1 MKKFVSILLCLIFMT
16 SMCVCSNVNVSA
28 KSYITSSGS
37 ANGSDYTNIT
47 KLANKLNQVF
57 KGDIGLYSNSACT
70 NSVSAPLGSRKMTG
84 SNQYWIKSNTTGSKN
99 SGWQCYIYADAVYN
113 TLFNEWVGK
122 GTSLSHSHKV
132 MSGGKNTVSYSDFKN
147 AGVRTGA
154 IMRTT
159 ANSNGSWNSSKA
171 HSLIILSYNS
181 SGIKYVEGNGDGKGL
196 VRIANLSWSEFNSG
210 QLKGRSRYVC
220 FIIQPTDGYYDDLY
234 PNNNAKVSFDKSSI
248 SLGLSSNNTAT
259 VTATISGNYAH
270 WESSWNGKYI
280 NAERSIN
287 GNTFTFKISSRTAGS
302 SILSLKCQDEN
313 YNTLS
318 EASVNINIT
327 YDRKDDFS
335 FSYDPNGGS
344 GDTLP
349 FKVKYGDDFTVLN
362 NTCYKKG
369 YHFSGWNVKR
379 VYDNTWYVAGVGWCS
394 ETTIKNNNYTKKVY
408 SNRQGVTLDPTWT
421 NGLSSA
427 SSYVFYATWSENN
440 MSVSYNGN
448 GGTGKMESTSFD
460 FTWDYEIPSCT
471 FVRPGYSFAGWNI
484 YRVNDGTWATVGYG
498 WLTES
503 ELANQNVN
511 KQVFSYGESYR
522 IDDSWSNGCSD
533 DYYEYEAYAIWEKKS
548 FDFSFDSNGGM
559 GDSNSFIL
567 KFDDDLILP
576 KCPFT
581 KNGYTFDC
589 WNVYRVNDGTW
600 ATEGYGWLTSSQL
613 ESQGIDKQIF
623 EVDDSYVIDD
633 SWVNGCTD
641 ENVKFVLYAYW
652 TPNTYTVSYNVN
664 GGTGSIASQT
674 KTHDTNLTLTATK
687 PTGKSFT
694 VTYNANGGTVSSS
707 SKTVSQSFTNWNTAA
722 NGSGTAYNA
731 GATYSANASITL
743 YAQYANPSIGSLPTP
758 TRPGYAFDGWYTAA
772 TGGTKITDLTKVT
785 ANTTVYAHWKANA
798 YTVSYN
804 MNGGTGSIASQTK
817 THGTN
822 LTLTTT
828 KPTGKNFTVTYNAN
842 GGTVSSSSK
851 TVSQSFTNWNTAANG
866 SGTAYNAGA
875 TYSTNANVTL
885 YAQYANPSIGSL
897 PTPTRSGYAFD
908 GWYTAANGGTKI
920 TDSTKV
926 TANTTVYAHWKA
938 NAYTVSYNV
947 NGGTGSIASQ
957 TKTHDTNLTLTTTK
971 PTGKSFTVTYNANGG
986 KVSSSS
992 KTVSQSFMN
1001 WNTAA
1006 NGSGTAY
1013 NAGATY
1019 STNASVTL
1027 YAQYANPSIGL
1038 LPTPTRSGYAFDGWY
1053 TAANGGTKIT
1063 DSTKVTA
1070 NTTVYAHWTKNAET
1084 KAVVKDVK
1092 IEHNA
1097 TVNYKSTYM
1106 LSPEITAD
1114 KGAKYTVKYSSSNT
1128 KVATVDENGKIYGA
1142 KKGNATITC
1151 TVTDSYGNVVTDKCN
1166 VNVDY
1171 SGAQWF
1177 IIIVLFGWIWYI

>member
-1 MKKFVSILLCLIFMT
+1 MKNFYINHEGRGEFFILASGQSKHFKEEIFVMKKFVSILLCLIFMT

-28 KSYITSSGS
+28 KSYITSSSS
-37 ANGSDYTNIT
+37 ADGSDYTNIT

-70 NSVSAPLGSRKMTG
+70 NSVSAPLGSRKMIGPTEKA
-84 SNQYWIKSNTTGSKN
+84 SNQYWIKSNTTGKIN

-132 MSGGKNTVSYSDFKN
+132 MGGGKSSVSYNDFKN
-147 AGVRTGA
+147 IGVRTGA

-159 ANSNGSWNSSKA
+159 VNSNGSWNGNKG

-181 SGIKYVEGNGDGKGL
+181 SGIKYIEGNGDGKGL

-220 FIIQPTDGYYDDLY
+220 FIIQPTDSYYDDLY

-460 FTWDYEIPSCT
+460 FTWNYEIPSCT

-533 DYYEYEAYAIWEKKS
+533 DYYKYEAYAIWEKKS

-581 KNGYTFDC
+581 KNGYTFDY

-674 KTHDTNLTLTATK
+674 KTHDTNLTLTTAK
-687 PTGKSFT
+687 PIGKSFT

-731 GATYSANASITL
+731 GTTYSA
-743 YAQYANPSIGSLPTP
+743 
-758 TRPGYAFDGWYTAA
+758 
-772 TGGTKITDLTKVT
+772 
-785 ANTTVYAHWKANA
+785 
-798 YTVSYN
+798 
-804 MNGGTGSIASQTK
+804 
-817 THGTN
+817 
-822 LTLTTT
+822 
-828 KPTGKNFTVTYNAN
+828 
-842 GGTVSSSSK
+842 
-851 TVSQSFTNWNTAANG
+851 
-866 SGTAYNAGA
+866 
-875 TYSTNANVTL
+875 NANVTL
-885 YAQYANPSIGSL
+885 YAQYANPSVGSL
-897 PTPTRSGYAFD
+897 PTPTRSGYSFD
-908 GWYTAANGGTKI
+908 GWYTAANGGIKI
-920 TDSTKV
+920 TET
-926 TANTTVYAHWKA
+926 TTVTTDITLYAHW
-938 NAYTVSYNV
+938 
-947 NGGTGSIASQ
+947 I
-957 TKTHDTNLTLTTTK
+957 TNTY
-971 PTGKSFTVTYNANGG
+971 TVTYNTNGGSGTISTQTFLRGSTTNLSSEEPIGKSFIINYDANGG
-986 KVSSSS
+986 NVSKLTES
-992 KTVSQSFMN
+992 VSQSFVN
-1001 WNTAA
+1001 WNTKPD
-1006 NGSGTAY
+1006 GSGSSYEVGEAFTA
-1013 NAGATY
+1013 NQNTI
-1019 STNASVTL
+1019 L
-1027 YAQYANPSIGL
+1027 YAQYANPILGL
-1038 LPTPTRSGYAFDGWY
+1038 IPTPTRIGYVFDGWY
-1053 TAANGGTKIT
+1053 TEPDGGK
-1063 DSTKVTA
+1063 KVSGYTEISE
-1070 NTTVYAHWTKNAET
+1070 NLILFAHWTKKSTDRLTVNN
-1084 KAVVKDVK
+1084 VK
-1092 IEHNA
+1092 IED
-1097 TVNYKSTYM
+1097 TILIDYKSDYNIIPKIDADPGSEYTITYE
-1106 LSPEITAD
+1106 SYDESI
-1114 KGAKYTVKYSSSNT
+1114 AKVDGTG
-1128 KVATVDENGKIYGA
+1128 KVHGI
-1142 KKGNATITC
+1142 KKGNTVVVC
-1151 TVTDSYGNVVTDKCN
+1151 TVTDSYGNVVKDSCN

>member
-37 ANGSDYTNIT
+37 ADGANYTDIN
-47 KLANKLNQVF
+47 KLAQKLNQVF
-57 KGDIGLYSNSACT
+57 NGDIGLYSNSACT

-84 SNQYWIKSNTTGSKN
+84 SNQYWIKSNTTGNKN

-122 GTSLSHSHKV
+122 GSSLSHSHKV
-132 MSGGKNTVSYSDFKN
+132 MTGGKNSVSYNDFKN
-147 AGVRTGA
+147 AEVRTGA

-159 ANSNGSWNSSKA
+159 ANSDGSWNSSKA

-181 SGIKYVEGNGDGKGL
+181 SGIKYIEGNGDGKGL

-220 FIIQPTDGYYDDLY
+220 FIIQPTDSYYDYLY
-234 PNNNAKVSFDKSSI
+234 PNNNAKVSFNKSSLT
-248 SLGLSSNNTAT
+248 LGLKNNNIAT
-259 VTATISGNYAH
+259 LTATISGNYAH
-270 WESSWNGKYI
+270 WETNWDGKYI
-280 NAERSIN
+280 GVERTSD
-287 GNTFTFKISSRTAGS
+287 GNTFTFKINSKAAGS
-302 SILSLKCQDEN
+302 SNLYLKCQDEN
-313 YNTLS
+313 YNTIS

-327 YDRKDDFS
+327 YDKTDDFS

-460 FTWDYEIPSCT
+460 FTWDYKIPSCT

-533 DYYEYEAYAIWEKKS
+533 DYYKYEAYAIWEKKS

-581 KNGYTFDC
+581 KNGYTFDY

-652 TPNTYTVSYNVN
+652 APNTYTVSYNV
-664 GGTGSIASQT
+664 
-674 KTHDTNLTLTATK
+674 
-687 PTGKSFT
+687 
-694 VTYNANGGTVSSS
+694 
-707 SKTVSQSFTNWNTAA
+707 
-722 NGSGTAYNA
+722 
-731 GATYSANASITL
+731 
-743 YAQYANPSIGSLPTP
+743 
-758 TRPGYAFDGWYTAA
+758 
-772 TGGTKITDLTKVT
+772 
-785 ANTTVYAHWKANA
+785 
-798 YTVSYN
+798 
-804 MNGGTGSIASQTK
+804 NGGTGSIASQTK

-828 KPTGKNFTVTYNAN
+828 KPTGKSFTVTYNAN
-842 GGTVSSSSK
+842 GGTVSTSSK
-851 TVSQSFTNWNTAANG
+851 TVSQTFTSWNTAANG
-866 SGTAYNAGA
+866 SGTTYNAGA
-875 TYSTNANVTL
+875 TYSANANVTL
-885 YAQYANPSIGSL
+885 YAQYDNSSIGSL
-897 PTPTRSGYAFD
+897 PTPTRSGYNFD
-908 GWYTAANGGTKI
+908 GWYTAATGGIKI
-920 TDSTKV
+920 TET
-926 TANTTVYAHWKA
+926 TTVTTDITLYAHW
-938 NAYTVSYNV
+938 
-947 NGGTGSIASQ
+947 I
-957 TKTHDTNLTLTTTK
+957 TNTY
-971 PTGKSFTVTYNANGG
+971 TVTYNTNGGSGTISTQTFLRGSTTNLSSEEPIGKLFIIKYDANGG
-986 KVSSSS
+986 NVSKLTES
-992 KTVSQSFMN
+992 VSQSFVN
-1001 WNTAA
+1001 WNTKPD
-1006 NGSGTAY
+1006 GSGSSYEVGEAFTA
-1013 NAGATY
+1013 NQNTI
-1019 STNASVTL
+1019 L
-1027 YAQYANPSIGL
+1027 YAQYANPILGL
-1038 LPTPTRSGYAFDGWY
+1038 IPTPTRIGYVFDGWY
-1053 TAANGGTKIT
+1053 TELDGGK
-1063 DSTKVTA
+1063 KVSGYTEISE
-1070 NTTVYAHWTKNAET
+1070 NLILFAHWTKKSTDRLTVNN
-1084 KAVVKDVK
+1084 VK
-1092 IEHNA
+1092 IEDA
-1097 TVNYKSTYM
+1097 ILIDYKSDYNIIPKIDADLGSEYTITYE
-1106 LSPEITAD
+1106 SYDESI
-1114 KGAKYTVKYSSSNT
+1114 AKVDGTG
-1128 KVATVDENGKIYGA
+1128 KVHGM
-1142 KKGNATITC
+1142 KKGNTVVVC
-1151 TVTDSYGNVVTDKCN
+1151 TVTDSYGNVVKDSCN

>member
-1 MKKFVSILLCLIFMT
+1 MKKIVSILLCFIFMT

-84 SNQYWIKSNTTGSKN
+84 SNQYWIKSNTTGNKN

-122 GTSLSHSHKV
+122 GTSLSYSHKV

-259 VTATISGNYAH
+259 VTAKVSGNYAH

-440 MSVSYNGN
+440 MSVKYNGN

-460 FTWDYEIPSCT
+460 FTWDYVIPSCT
-471 FVRPGYSFAGWNI
+471 FVRPGYSFVGWNI

-503 ELANQNVN
+503 ELASQNVN

-548 FDFSFDSNGGM
+548 FNFGFDPNGGT
-559 GDSNSFIL
+559 GVSNSFII
-567 KFDDDLILP
+567 KFEDDLILP

-664 GGTGSIASQT
+664 GGTGSIASQK
-674 KTHDTNLTLTATK
+674 KTHNTNLILTTAK

-731 GATYSANASITL
+731 GATYSANANVTL

-758 TRPGYAFDGWYTAA
+758 TRSGYAFDGWYSSAN
-772 TGGTKITDLTKVT
+772 GGTKITDTTKVT

-804 MNGGTGSIASQTK
+804 VNGGTGSIASQTK

-822 LTLTTT
+822 LTLTTA
-828 KPTGKNFTVTYNAN
+828 KPTGKSFTVTYNAN
-842 GGTVSSSSK
+842 GGTVSSSNK

-875 TYSTNANVTL
+875 TYSANASVTL

-897 PTPTRSGYAFD
+897 PTPTRSGYGFD

-947 NGGTGSIASQ
+947 NGGTGLIASQ
-957 TKTHDTNLTLTTTK
+957 TKTHGTNLTLTTTK

-986 KVSSSS
+986 TVSTSG
-992 KTVSQSFMN
+992 KTVSQTFTN

-1019 STNASVTL
+1019 SANANVTL
-1027 YAQYANPSIGL
+1027 YAQYANPSIGS

-1053 TAANGGTKIT
+1053 SSANGGTKIT
-1063 DSTKVTA
+1063 DTTKVTA
-1070 NTTVYAHWTKNAET
+1070 NTTVYAHWIKNSET
-1084 KAVVKDVK
+1084 KAVVRGVK
-1092 IEHNA
+1092 IDHNA
-1097 TVNYKSTYM
+1097 TFNYKSTYM

-1128 KVATVDENGKIYGA
+1128 KVATVGEDGKIYGA

-1151 TVTDSYGNVVTDKCN
+1151 TVTDSYGNVVKDSCN
-1166 VNVDY
+1166 VNVEY
-1171 SGAQWF
+1171 STGQWL
-1177 IIIVLFGWIWYI
+1177 IIILLFGWIWYI

>member
-1 MKKFVSILLCLIFMT
+1 MFIILTSGPSKHFKEEIFVMKKFVSILLCLIFMT

-28 KSYITSSGS
+28 KSYITSSSS
-37 ANGSDYTNIT
+37 ADGSDYTNIT

-70 NSVSAPLGSRKMTG
+70 NSVSAPLGSRKMIGPTEKA
-84 SNQYWIKSNTTGSKN
+84 SNQYWIKSNTTGKIN

-132 MSGGKNTVSYSDFKN
+132 MGGGKSSVSYNDFKN
-147 AGVRTGA
+147 IGVRTGA

-159 ANSNGSWNSSKA
+159 VNSNGSWNGNKG

-181 SGIKYVEGNGDGKGL
+181 SGIKYIEGNGDGKGL

-220 FIIQPTDGYYDDLY
+220 FIIQPTDSYYDDLY

-460 FTWDYEIPSCT
+460 FTWNYEIPSCT

-533 DYYEYEAYAIWEKKS
+533 DYYKYEAYAIWEKKS

-581 KNGYTFDC
+581 KNGYTFDY

-674 KTHDTNLTLTATK
+674 KTHDTNLTLTTAK
-687 PTGKSFT
+687 PIGKSFT

-731 GATYSANASITL
+731 GTTYSA
-743 YAQYANPSIGSLPTP
+743 
-758 TRPGYAFDGWYTAA
+758 
-772 TGGTKITDLTKVT
+772 
-785 ANTTVYAHWKANA
+785 
-798 YTVSYN
+798 
-804 MNGGTGSIASQTK
+804 
-817 THGTN
+817 
-822 LTLTTT
+822 
-828 KPTGKNFTVTYNAN
+828 
-842 GGTVSSSSK
+842 
-851 TVSQSFTNWNTAANG
+851 
-866 SGTAYNAGA
+866 
-875 TYSTNANVTL
+875 NANVTL
-885 YAQYANPSIGSL
+885 YAQYANPSVGSL
-897 PTPTRSGYAFD
+897 PTPTRSGYSFD
-908 GWYTAANGGTKI
+908 GWYTAANGGIKI
-920 TDSTKV
+920 TET
-926 TANTTVYAHWKA
+926 TTVTTDITLYAHW
-938 NAYTVSYNV
+938 
-947 NGGTGSIASQ
+947 I
-957 TKTHDTNLTLTTTK
+957 TNTY
-971 PTGKSFTVTYNANGG
+971 TVTYNTNGGSGTISTQTFLRGSTTNLSSEEPIGKSFIINYDANGG
-986 KVSSSS
+986 NVSKLTES
-992 KTVSQSFMN
+992 VSQSFVN
-1001 WNTAA
+1001 WNTKPD
-1006 NGSGTAY
+1006 GSGSSYEVGEAFTA
-1013 NAGATY
+1013 NQNTI
-1019 STNASVTL
+1019 L
-1027 YAQYANPSIGL
+1027 YAQYANPILGL
-1038 LPTPTRSGYAFDGWY
+1038 IPTPTRIGYVFDGWY
-1053 TAANGGTKIT
+1053 TEPDGGK
-1063 DSTKVTA
+1063 KVSGYTEISE
-1070 NTTVYAHWTKNAET
+1070 NLILFAHWTKKSTDRLTVNN
-1084 KAVVKDVK
+1084 VK
-1092 IEHNA
+1092 IED
-1097 TVNYKSTYM
+1097 TILIDYKSDYNIIPKIDADPGSEYTITYE
-1106 LSPEITAD
+1106 SYDESI
-1114 KGAKYTVKYSSSNT
+1114 AKVDGTG
-1128 KVATVDENGKIYGA
+1128 KVHGI
-1142 KKGNATITC
+1142 KKGNTVVVC
-1151 TVTDSYGNVVTDKCN
+1151 TVTDSYGNVVKDSCN

>member
-28 KSYITSSGS
+28 KSYITSSSS
-37 ANGSDYTNIT
+37 ADGSDYTNIT

-57 KGDIGLYSNSACT
+57 KGNIGLYSNSACT

-84 SNQYWIKSNTTGSKN
+84 SHQYWIKSNTTGNKN

-196 VRIANLSWSEFNSG
+196 ARIANLSWSEFNSG

-220 FIIQPTDGYYDDLY
+220 FIIQPTDSYYDDLY

-460 FTWDYEIPSCT
+460 FTWNYEIPSCT

-503 ELANQNVN
+503 ELASQNVN

-522 IDDSWSNGCSD
+522 IDNSWSNGCSD
-533 DYYEYEAYAIWEKKS
+533 DYYQYEAYAIWKKNTFNIC
-548 FDFSFDSNGGM
+548 FDPNGGV
-559 GDSNSFIL
+559 GTSYIDSLEFEDNL
-567 KFDDDLILP
+567 VLP
-576 KCPFT
+576 ECPFT
-581 KNGYTFDC
+581 RNGYTFDY
-589 WNVYRVNDGTW
+589 WNVYRENDGTW

-613 ESQGIDKQIF
+613 ESQGVDKQIF

-633 SWVNGCTD
+633 SWLSGCND
-641 ENVKFVLYAYW
+641 VYVDFVLVAHW
-652 TPNTYTVSYNVN
+652 KPNTY
-664 GGTGSIASQT
+664 A
-674 KTHDTNLTLTATK
+674 
-687 PTGKSFT
+687 
-694 VTYNANGGTVSSS
+694 
-707 SKTVSQSFTNWNTAA
+707 
-722 NGSGTAYNA
+722 
-731 GATYSANASITL
+731 
-743 YAQYANPSIGSLPTP
+743 
-758 TRPGYAFDGWYTAA
+758 
-772 TGGTKITDLTKVT
+772 
-785 ANTTVYAHWKANA
+785 
-798 YTVSYN
+798 
-804 MNGGTGSIASQTK
+804 
-817 THGTN
+817 
-822 LTLTTT
+822 
-828 KPTGKNFTVTYNAN
+828 
-842 GGTVSSSSK
+842 
-851 TVSQSFTNWNTAANG
+851 
-866 SGTAYNAGA
+866 
-875 TYSTNANVTL
+875 
-885 YAQYANPSIGSL
+885 
-897 PTPTRSGYAFD
+897 
-908 GWYTAANGGTKI
+908 
-920 TDSTKV
+920 
-926 TANTTVYAHWKA
+926 
-938 NAYTVSYNV
+938 VSYNV

-986 KVSSSS
+986 NVSSSS
-992 KTVSQSFMN
+992 KTVSQTFTN

-1013 NAGATY
+1013 NAGTTY
-1019 STNASVTL
+1019 SANASVTL
-1027 YAQYANPSIGL
+1027 YAQYANPSIGS
-1038 LPTPTRSGYAFDGWY
+1038 LPTPTRSGYGFDGWY
-1053 TAANGGTKIT
+1053 TAANGGIKIT
-1063 DSTKVTA
+1063 ETTTVNTDITLYAHWITNTYTVTYNTNGGSGTISTQTFLRGSTTNLSSEEPIGKSFIINYDANGGNVSKLTESVSQSFVNWNTKPDGSGSSYEVGEAFTA
-1070 NTTVYAHWTKNAET
+1070 NQNTILYAQYANPILGLIPTPTRIGYVFDGWYTELDGGKKVSGYTEISENLILFAHWTKKSTDRLTVNN
-1084 KAVVKDVK
+1084 VK
-1092 IEHNA
+1092 IED
-1097 TVNYKSTYM
+1097 TILIDYKSDYNIIPKIDADPGSEYTITYE
-1106 LSPEITAD
+1106 SYDESI
-1114 KGAKYTVKYSSSNT
+1114 AKVDGTG
-1128 KVATVDENGKIYGA
+1128 KVHGI
-1142 KKGNATITC
+1142 KKGNTVVVC
-1151 TVTDSYGNVVTDKCN
+1151 TVTDSYGNVVKDSCN

-1177 IIIVLFGWIWYI
+1177 VIIVLFGWIWYI

>member
-674 KTHDTNLTLTATK
+674 KTHDTNLTLTTAK

-731 GATYSANASITL
+731 GATYSANAS
-743 YAQYANPSIGSLPTP
+743 
-758 TRPGYAFDGWYTAA
+758 
-772 TGGTKITDLTKVT
+772 
-785 ANTTVYAHWKANA
+785 
-798 YTVSYN
+798 
-804 MNGGTGSIASQTK
+804 
-817 THGTN
+817 
-822 LTLTTT
+822 
-828 KPTGKNFTVTYNAN
+828 
-842 GGTVSSSSK
+842 
-851 TVSQSFTNWNTAANG
+851 
-866 SGTAYNAGA
+866 
-875 TYSTNANVTL
+875 VTL

-908 GWYTAANGGTKI
+908 GWYTAATGGTKI

-986 KVSSSS
+986 TVSTSS
-992 KTVSQSFMN
+992 KTVSQSFTS

-1006 NGSGTAY
+1006 NGSGTTY

-1019 STNASVTL
+1019 SANASVTL
-1027 YAQYANPSIGL
+1027 YAQYANPSIGS

-1053 TAANGGTKIT
+1053 TAANGGIKIT
-1063 DSTKVTA
+1063 ETTTVTTDITLYAHWITNTYTVTYNTNGGSGTISTQTFLRGSTTNLSSEEPIGKSFIINYDANGGNVSKLTESVSQSFVNWNTKPDGSGSSYEVGEAFTA
-1070 NTTVYAHWTKNAET
+1070 NQNTILYAQYANPILGLIPTPTRIGYVFDGWYTEPDGGKKVSGYTEISENLILFAHWTKKSTDRLTVNN
-1084 KAVVKDVK
+1084 VK
-1092 IEHNA
+1092 IED
-1097 TVNYKSTYM
+1097 TILIDYKSDYNIIPKIDADPGSEYTITYE
-1106 LSPEITAD
+1106 SYDESI
-1114 KGAKYTVKYSSSNT
+1114 AKVDGTG
-1128 KVATVDENGKIYGA
+1128 KVHGI
-1142 KKGNATITC
+1142 KKGNTVVVC
-1151 TVTDSYGNVVTDKCN
+1151 TVTDSYGNVVKDSCN